1 MWWGGLG
8 EERRRSPPNQNNAVP
23 QTHDSKTMKA
33 IAIRKGT
40 TASAAQL
47 EGRIACHDVRDE
59 AGKVAIAKGQVLDAA
74 AAARLLALPWPEVH
88 LLEIEPGDVH
98 EEPAGSR
105 LAIAA
110 CGANVEVKGYTGGQW
125 TLAGQRRGL
134 VRANAAALAAVNG
147 LEGMSVFTL
156 YDLQPVEAGEA
167 VAKAKITPLAIPER
181 LVKEAEARAWSA
193 GGLVAV
199 KPFVPRVLGA
209 LSRESLAPPQRQRFE
224 SSLTEKVDWF
234 GSRLLPVRY
243 AAGDASA
250 MAAEMEG
257 LLAAGADI
265 LIAAGAGSL
274 DPLDPVF
281 AGLEH
286 LGGRMIRHGAPAHP
300 GSLLWIAEVRGHA
313 VLGMPACGM
322 FSQATTFDLILPRIL
337 AGEPAG
343 AAEVA
348 ALGHGGL
355 LSRDSA
361 YRFPPYRK
369 SAARGELSE

>member
-1 MWWGGLG
+1 
-8 EERRRSPPNQNNAVP
+8 
-23 QTHDSKTMKA
+23 MKA
-33 IAIRKGT
+33 IAIRKE
-40 TASAAQL
+40 AAPTVAML

-59 AGKVAIAKGQVLDAA
+59 AGRIAISKGQTLDAA
-74 AAARLLALPWPEVH
+74 AAARLLALPWRDPEVH
-88 LLEIEPGDVH
+88 LLELDPGDVH

-105 LAIAA
+105 LAAAA
-110 CGANVEVKGYTGGQW
+110 CGEHVEVKGYSGGQW
-125 TLAGQRRGL
+125 TLAGQCRGL
-134 VRANAAALAAVNG
+134 VRVNVDALAAVNA

-156 YDLQPVEAGEA
+156 YDLQPVEAGEV
-167 VAKAKITPLAIPER
+167 VARAKITPLAIPER
-181 LVKEAEARAWSA
+181 LVKDAESRAWSA
-193 GGLVAV
+193 RGLVAV
-199 KPFVPRVLGA
+199 KPFRPHVLGA
-209 LSRESLAPPQRQRFE
+209 LSRESLAPPQRDRFE

-243 AAGDASA
+243 APGDAA
-250 MAAEMEG
+250 AVAAEMES
-257 LLAAGADI
+257 LLAAGAEI

-281 AGLEH
+281 AGLER

-300 GSLLWIAEVRGHA
+300 GSLLWIADLRGHP

-322 FSQATTFDLILPRIL
+322 FSQATTFDLVLPRIL

-343 AAEVA
+343 VTELA

-361 YRFPPYRK
+361 YRFPPYRR
-369 SAARGELSE
+369 SGARGELSE

>member
-1 MWWGGLG
+1 
-8 EERRRSPPNQNNAVP
+8 
-23 QTHDSKTMKA
+23 MKA
-33 IAIRKGT
+33 IAIKHG
-40 TASAAQL
+40 TASAAAL

-59 AGKVAIAKGQVLDAA
+59 AGKVAIGKGQVLDAA

-88 LLEIEPGDVH
+88 LLEVEPGDVH

-105 LAIAA
+105 LAAAA

-125 TLAGQRRGL
+125 TLTGQRRGL
-134 VRANAAALAAVNG
+134 VRVNVAALDAVNG

-156 YDLQPVEAGEA
+156 SDLQPVEAGET
-167 VAKAKITPLAIPER
+167 VARAKITPLAIPER
-181 LVKEAEARAWSA
+181 LVKEAESRAWSV
-193 GGLVAV
+193 GGLVSV
-199 KPFVPRVLGA
+199 KTFLPRVLGA

-243 AAGDASA
+243 AAGDAAA
-250 MAAEMEG
+250 MAEEMEG

-281 AGLEH
+281 AGLER
-286 LGGRMIRHGAPAHP
+286 LGGRMVRHGAPAHP
-300 GSLLWIAEVRGHA
+300 GSLLWIADLRGHP

-322 FSQATTFDLILPRIL
+322 FSQATTFDLVLPRIL
-337 AGEPAG
+337 TGESLGPTVI
-343 AAEVA
+343 AAM
-348 ALGHGGL
+348 GHGGL

-369 SAARGELSE
+369 SAVRGELSE

>member
-1 MWWGGLG
+1 
-8 EERRRSPPNQNNAVP
+8 
-23 QTHDSKTMKA
+23 MKA
-33 IAIRKGT
+33 ITIKPGT
-40 TASAAQL
+40 ATAAAL
-47 EGRIACHDVRDE
+47 EGRVACHDVRDA
-59 AGKVAIAKGQVLDAA
+59 AGRVAIAKGQALDTAA
-74 AAARLLALPWPEVH
+74 AALLLTLPWQEVH
-88 LLEIEPGDVH
+88 LLELEAGDVH

-105 LAIAA
+105 LAAAA
-110 CGANVEVKGYTGGQW
+110 CGAHVQVKGYAGGQW

-134 VRANAAALAAVNG
+134 VRVNAAALEAVNG

-199 KPFVPRVLGA
+199 KPFLARTLGA

-224 SSLTEKVDWF
+224 SSLAEKVAWL

-243 AAGDASA
+243 AAGDAAA
-250 MAAEMEG
+250 MAAEMES

-281 AGLEH
+281 AGLGQ

-300 GSLLWIAEVRGHA
+300 GSLLWIADLGGRP

-322 FSQATTFDLILPRIL
+322 FSQATTFDLVLPRLL

-343 AAEVA
+343 APEVA

-361 YRFPPYRK
+361 YRFPPYRQ

>member
-1 MWWGGLG
+1 
-8 EERRRSPPNQNNAVP
+8 V
-23 QTHDSKTMKA
+23 KA
-33 IAIRKGT
+33 IAIKHD
-40 TASAAQL
+40 TATAAAL
-47 EGRIACHDVRDE
+47 EGRVACHDVRDA
-59 AGKVAIAKGQVLDAA
+59 AGRVAVAKGQALDAA
-74 AAARLLALPWPEVH
+74 AAARLLGLPWSEVH
-88 LLEIEPGDVH
+88 VLELEAGDVH

-105 LAIAA
+105 LAAAA
-110 CGANVEVKGYTGGQW
+110 CGPNVEVKGYAGGQW
-125 TLAGQRRGL
+125 TLVGRRRGL
-134 VRANAAALAAVNG
+134 VRVNAAALAAVNG

-156 YDLQPVEAGEA
+156 SDLQPVEAGEA

-181 LVKEAEARAWSA
+181 HVKEAEARAWGA
-193 GGLVAV
+193 GGLVGV
-199 KPFVPRVLGA
+199 KAFQPRVLGA
-209 LSRESLAPPQRQRFE
+209 LSRESLTPPQRQRFE
-224 SSLTEKVDWF
+224 SSLAEKVDWF

-243 AAGDASA
+243 AAGDAA
-250 MAAEMEG
+250 AVAAEMEA

-281 AGLEH
+281 AGLER

-300 GSLLWIAEVRGHA
+300 GSLLWIADLRGHP

>member
-1 MWWGGLG
+1 M
-8 EERRRSPPNQNNAVP
+8 R
-23 QTHDSKTMKA
+23 A
-33 IAIRKGT
+33 IAIRKEAAPA
-40 TASAAQL
+40 ASAL

-59 AGKVAIAKGQVLDAA
+59 AGRIAISKGQTLDAG
-74 AAARLLALPWPEVH
+74 AAARLLALPWRDPEVH
-88 LLEIEPGDVH
+88 LLELDPGDVH

-105 LAIAA
+105 LATAA
-110 CGANVEVKGYTGGQW
+110 CGEQVEVKGYSGGQW
-125 TLAGQRRGL
+125 TLVGQRRGL
-134 VRANAAALAAVNG
+134 VRVNVDALAAVNA

-156 YDLQPVEAGEA
+156 YDLQPVEAGEV
-167 VAKAKITPLAIPER
+167 VARAKITPLAIPER
-181 LVKEAEARAWSA
+181 LVKDAESRAWSA
-193 GGLVAV
+193 GGLVGV
-199 KPFVPRVLGA
+199 KTFRPHVLGA
-209 LSRESLAPPQRQRFE
+209 LSRETLAPPQRQRFE

-243 AAGDASA
+243 TPGDAGA
-250 MAAEMEG
+250 LAAEMES
-257 LLAAGADI
+257 LLAAGAQI

-281 AGLEH
+281 AGLER

-300 GSLLWIAEVRGHA
+300 GSLLWIADLRGHP

-322 FSQATTFDLILPRIL
+322 FSQATTFDLVLPRIL
-337 AGEPAG
+337 AGEPGG
-343 AAEVA
+343 ATELA

-369 SAARGELSE
+369 NGARGELSE

>member
-1 MWWGGLG
+1 
-8 EERRRSPPNQNNAVP
+8 
-23 QTHDSKTMKA
+23 
-33 IAIRKGT
+33 
-40 TASAAQL
+40 
-47 EGRIACHDVRDE
+47 
-59 AGKVAIAKGQVLDAA
+59 
-74 AAARLLALPWPEVH
+74 
-88 LLEIEPGDVH
+88 
-98 EEPAGSR
+98 
-105 LAIAA
+105 
-110 CGANVEVKGYTGGQW
+110 
-125 TLAGQRRGL
+125 
-134 VRANAAALAAVNG
+134 
-147 LEGMSVFTL
+147 
-156 YDLQPVEAGEA
+156 VEAGEA

-181 LVKEAEARAWSA
+181 LVKDAEARAWSA

-250 MAAEMEG
+250 MAAEMEE

-281 AGLEH
+281 AGLER

-348 ALGHGGL
+348 TLGHGGL
-355 LSRDSA
+355 LSRESA

>member
-1 MWWGGLG
+1 V
-8 EERRRSPPNQNNAVP
+8 SV
-23 QTHDSKTMKA
+23 
-33 IAIRKGT
+33 
-40 TASAAQL
+40 
-47 EGRIACHDVRDE
+47 
-59 AGKVAIAKGQVLDAA
+59 
-74 AAARLLALPWPEVH
+74 
-88 LLEIEPGDVH
+88 
-98 EEPAGSR
+98 
-105 LAIAA
+105 
-110 CGANVEVKGYTGGQW
+110 
-125 TLAGQRRGL
+125 
-134 VRANAAALAAVNG
+134 NAAALDAVNG

-167 VAKAKITPLAIPER
+167 VARAKITPLAIPDR
-181 LVKEAEARAWSA
+181 LVKDAETRAGSA

-199 KPFVPRVLGA
+199 KPFRPHVLAA

-224 SSLTEKVDWF
+224 SSLAEKVDWF

-243 AAGDASA
+243 AAGDAA
-250 MAAEMEG
+250 AVAAEMES

-281 AGLEH
+281 AGLER

-300 GSLLWIAEVRGHA
+300 GSLLWIADLRGHP

-322 FSQATTFDLILPRIL
+322 FSQATTFDLVLPRIL
-337 AGEPAG
+337 AGEPTG
-343 AAEVA
+343 AAELA

-369 SAARGELSE
+369 SGARGELSS

>member
-1 MWWGGLG
+1 MRWEGLG
-8 EERRRSPPNQNNAVP
+8 EEPRRSPPDQNNALP
-23 QTHDSKTMKA
+23 QTLDSQRFMKA
-33 IAIRKGT
+33 IAIKPGSV
-40 TASAAQL
+40 TADVL
-47 EGRIACHDVRDE
+47 EGRVACHDVRDQ
-59 AGKVAIAKGQVLDAA
+59 AGKVAINKGQVLDAA

-88 LLEIEPGDVH
+88 LLEIEPGDIH

-105 LAIAA
+105 LAAAA
-110 CGANVEVKGYTGGQW
+110 CGANVEVKGYIGGQW
-125 TLAGQRRGL
+125 TLTGQRRGL
-134 VRANAAALAAVNG
+134 VRVNVAALQAVNG

-156 YDLQPVEAGEA
+156 FDLQPVEAGEA
-167 VAKAKITPLAIPER
+167 VAKAKITPLAIPES
-181 LVKEAEARAWSA
+181 LVKEAESRAGV

-199 KPFVPRVLGA
+199 KPFLPRVLGA

-243 AAGDASA
+243 AAGDGLA
-250 MAAEMEG
+250 MAAEMES

-274 DPLDPVF
+274 DPLDPMF
-281 AGLEH
+281 AGLER
-286 LGGRMIRHGAPAHP
+286 LGGRILRHGAPAHP
-300 GSLLWIAEVRGHA
+300 GSLLWIADLQGHP

-322 FSQATTFDLILPRIL
+322 FSQATTFDLVLPRIL
-337 AGEPAG
+337 TGEATG
-343 AAEVA
+343 AAEIA
-348 ALGHGGL
+348 TLGHGGL

-369 SAARGELSE
+369 SAVRGELSE